1 MLLYQ
6 LLRFG
11 ESLRLE
17 TMVRVEF
24 HGWFDPELGLTIGVL
39 HMYMRPRLLARE
51 EVEPKPLDAQDRR
64 THMSR
69 RRLRPPWPTAFYIS
83 PHLSCTVQHLF
94 EFRLR
99 YSYRLEGIS
108 GLRSHLLDSSAAPQR
123 AGDRA
128 FDNATL

>member
-17 TMVRVEF
+17 TIVRVEF

-51 EVEPKPLDAQDRR
+51 EVEPKPLQAQDRR
-64 THMSR
+64 AHSHRIAHAHNGSQAHGADARGLR
-69 RRLRPPWPTAFYIS
+69 RRKPTRIVGARYVE
-83 PHLSCTVQHLF
+83 PTGVVAVLSG
-94 EFRLR
+94 R
-99 YSYRLEGIS
+99 
-108 GLRSHLLDSSAAPQR
+108 
-123 AGDRA
+123 
-128 FDNATL
+128 